1 MNILI
6 TGAARGI
13 GAETARRLAQRGHRL
28 ALLGLEP
35 ELLEEVAAGHF
46 WREVDVTDRDA
57 LTAAIDEAAEQLGGL
72 DVVMANAGIASA
84 GMFGSAD
91 ADEWERVI
99 DVNLLGVRR
108 TLHAALPHVLA
119 SRGYLL
125 PVASM
130 AAFAHAPL
138 MSAYSAAKAGVEA
151 MANSLRIEVAH
162 RGVDVGVAYFSWI
175 DTEMVRGAESRP
187 TMKFMRSLLTGPFAK
202 TYPVSTAAASVV
214 TGIEKRSRIVVA
226 PHWVRY
232 LLPIRGLVQ
241 PLAERDVR
249 AQMPDIERR
258 WQDDL
263 ERLGD
268 EASMPVGAGG
278 KAAADRAKPVPM
290 ASEARPG

>member
-13 GAETARRLAQRGHRL
+13 GAETARRLAAKGHRL

-35 ELLEEVAAGHF
+35 DLLEQVAGGHF
-46 WREVDVTDRDA
+46 WREVDVTDRSGLKDA
-57 LTAAIDEAAEQLGGL
+57 VDEAAGTLGGL

-84 GMFGSAD
+84 AMFGASD

-99 DVNLLGVRR
+99 DVNLVGVRR
-108 TLHAALPHVLA
+108 TLHAALPHVLE
-119 SRGYLL
+119 SRGYVL
-125 PVASM
+125 PVASL

-151 MANSLRIEVAH
+151 MANSLRVEVAH

-175 DTEMVRGAESRP
+175 DTEMVRGAEQRP
-187 TMKFMRSLLTGPFAK
+187 TLKYMRSTIKGPVGK
-202 TYPVSTAAASVV
+202 TYPVSVAADAAVK
-214 TGIEKRSRIVVA
+214 GIENRSRIVVA
-226 PHWVRY
+226 PGWVRG

-241 PLAERDVR
+241 RIAEREVL

-258 WQDDL
+258 WQADV

-268 EASMPVGAGG
+268 EASKPVGAGG
-278 KAAADRAKPVPM
+278 KAAV
-290 ASEARPG
+290 S